1 MSNDVRGLLHRAAM
15 VPAKDANVP
24 AAWRRGRRMR
34 AQRVAV
40 SGFAVTLL
48 VALGAI
54 ALLNGLPNNDKA
66 QPPAASVTTLPVCDT
81 LNSRAPVP
89 AWAESAHPPAALPR
103 ALSADGN
110 VLVVN
115 FADPLVAGD
124 PTDRQNKILWIVRL
138 PRGGQPLE
146 ITATLPGSDERAVH
160 VSVPANSSPGE
171 IYPSVVNVPAP
182 GCWHFALTWNGHH
195 SSANVGYAAVDT
207 AVPTTTTTTNPAR
220 TSTECRTESLTV
232 TLGAPTG
239 AAGHVGFELEF
250 RNHSAATCTMTGFP
264 GVSFLDGS
272 GNQVGDPADRN
283 PVSYQTITLAPGQT
297 GYALVVVTNP
307 DVVNCPN
314 TVPSLIR
321 IYPPNETT
329 PVRIASVSGL
339 RVCVSKTVPGYV
351 DPVVDHSSN

>member
-1 MSNDVRGLLHRAAM
+1 M

-24 AAWRRGRRMR
+24 AAWRRGRRLR

-54 ALLNGLPNNDKA
+54 ALLNGLPDNEKA
-66 QPPAASVTTLPVCDT
+66 QPPAGTVTTLPVCDT
-81 LNSRAPVP
+81 RNSRAPVP
-89 AWAESAHPPAALPR
+89 SWAESARPPAALPR

-110 VLVVN
+110 VLQVN
-115 FADPLVAGD
+115 FADPLVAGA
-124 PTDRQNKILWIVRL
+124 PTDRQNKILWVVRL

-146 ITATLPGSDERAVH
+146 ITATLPGTDERPVH
-160 VSVPANSSPGE
+160 VSVPAGSSPGE
-171 IYPSVVNVPAP
+171 IYPSVVNVPVP
-182 GCWHFALTWNGHH
+182 GCWHFDLEWNGHH
-195 SSANVGYAAVDT
+195 SSVNVGYALVDT
-207 AVPTTTTTTNPAR
+207 TGPTTTTTTASR
-220 TSTECRTESLTV
+220 ASTECRTESVTV

-239 AAGHVGFELEF
+239 AAGHVGFELAF

-264 GVSFLDGS
+264 GVSFLDAAGA
-272 GNQVGDPADRN
+272 QVGDPVDRN
-283 PVSYQTITLAPGQT
+283 PVTYKTVTLAPGGT

-314 TVPSLIR
+314 TVPSQIR

-339 RVCVSKTVPGYV
+339 RVCAAKTVPGYV